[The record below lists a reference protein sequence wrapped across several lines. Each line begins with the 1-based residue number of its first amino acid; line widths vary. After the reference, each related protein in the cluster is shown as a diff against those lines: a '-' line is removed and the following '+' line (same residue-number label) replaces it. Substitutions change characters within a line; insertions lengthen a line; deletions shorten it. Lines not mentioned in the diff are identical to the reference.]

1 MELNNTSKYA
11 IRILGYIA
19 NYSEGKLLSARELSE
34 ALNIPYK
41 FLTKIVTD
49 LVKEGYIVSIR
60 GREGGN
66 KLSRDAS
73 QITLMEILNTFNEL
87 NTQAECILGIG
98 PCDNK
103 KRCALHDQWLK
114 PKSMIN
120 KMFQNTTL
128 KDLDGEN
135 FKI

>member
-49 LVKEGYIVSIR
+49 LVKEGYIISIR

-98 PCDNK
+98 SCDNK

>member
-1 MELNNTSKYA
+1 MELNNTSQYA
-11 IRILGYIA
+11 IRVLSYIA
-19 NYSEGKLLSARELSE
+19 NHSDGKLLSARELSE
-34 ALNIPYK
+34 VLNIPYK

-49 LVKEGYIVSIR
+49 LVKENFLISVR

-73 QITLMEILNTFNEL
+73 EITIMEVLNAFNEF
-87 NTQAECILGIG
+87 NNQSACILGIG
-98 PCDNK
+98 ACDMH
-103 KRCALHDQWLK
+103 KRCALHDQWVK
-114 PKSMIN
+114 PKDMIHQ
-120 KMFQNTTL
+120 MFKNTTL

>member
-11 IRILGYIA
+11 LRILSYIA
-19 NYSEGKLLSARELSE
+19 HYSEGKLLSARELSD
-34 ALNIPYK
+34 ALDIPYK

-49 LVKEGYIVSIR
+49 LVKEGFIISIR

-73 QITLMEILNTFNEL
+73 KITLMEVLNALNEFNK
-87 NTQAECILGIG
+87 QAECILGIG
-98 PCDNK
+98 LCNHQ
-103 KRCALHDQWLK
+103 KRCVLHNQWLE
-114 PKSMIN
+114 PKVMLASMF
-120 KMFQNTTL
+120 KDTTL
-128 KDLDGEN
+128 KDLDAEK

>member
-49 LVKEGYIVSIR
+49 LVKEGYIISIR

-73 QITLMEILNTFNEL
+73 KITLMEILNTFNEL
-87 NTQAECILGIG
+87 NNQAECILEIG

-103 KRCALHDQWLK
+103 KRCSLHDQWLK